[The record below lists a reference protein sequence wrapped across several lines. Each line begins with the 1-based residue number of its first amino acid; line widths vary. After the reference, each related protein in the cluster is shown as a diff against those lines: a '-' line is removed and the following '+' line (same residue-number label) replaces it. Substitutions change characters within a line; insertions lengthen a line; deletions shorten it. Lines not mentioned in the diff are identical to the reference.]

1 MNGLINVLK
10 PTGMSS
16 HDIVNFIRKTLK
28 IKKVGHTGTLDPNAA
43 GVLPVCLGKATRIS
57 EYLVDKTKEYR
68 AEITLGYKTDT
79 QDKYG
84 NIICRSN
91 NTVTEED
98 IIKAFK
104 DFIGEIEQV
113 PPMFSAVKYKGKK
126 LYELARSGIEISR
139 KPRKVFIH
147 DIKIIN
153 IKNCNKILFDVK
165 CSKGTYIRTLCND
178 IGEYLNTY
186 GCMSFLLRTRV
197 GNFNINDSFTIEE
210 IEEISRFGNIS
221 AIVKPI
227 DYALE
232 KFESI
237 NFERKYYKS
246 LVNGG
251 SIPIDKT
258 NFDTYKLKLD
268 PFSLIRVY
276 CNSEFIGVGKVI
288 SNKEKKYIKM
298 EKVLI

>member
-16 HDIVNFIRKTLK
+16 HDVISFIRKTLK

-68 AEITLGYKTDT
+68 AEVTLGYKTDT

-91 NTVTEED
+91 IEVTEAD
-98 IIKAFK
+98 IIKVFNK
-104 DFIGEIEQV
+104 FIGEIEQI

-126 LYELARSGIEISR
+126 LYELARSGIEITR
-139 KPRKVFIH
+139 KPRKVVIH
-147 DIKIIN
+147 DIKIVN
-153 IKNCNKILFDVK
+153 IKDCKKILFDVK

-186 GCMSFLLRTRV
+186 GFMSFLLRTRV
-197 GNFNINDSFTIEE
+197 GNFNIYDSFTIEE
-210 IEEISRFGNIS
+210 IENLSRYGDVSTI
-221 AIVKPI
+221 IKPI
-227 DYALE
+227 DYALG

-237 NFERKYYKS
+237 SFEGKYYKR
-246 LVNGG
+246 LINGG
-251 SIPIDKT
+251 SLAIKK
-258 NFDTYKLKLD
+258 YKLDKCRYNHFDLV
-268 PFSLIRVY
+268 RVY
-276 CNSEFIGVGKVI
+276 CNNEFIGVGKVI
-288 SNKEKKYIKM
+288 IDKDKKYIKM

>member
-10 PTGMSS
+10 PTGMTS
-16 HDIVNFIRKTLK
+16 HDIVSFIRKTLK

-43 GVLPVCLGKATRIS
+43 GVLPICLGKATRIS

-84 NIICRSN
+84 NIVCRSSN
-91 NTVTEED
+91 EVTEAE
-98 IIKAFK
+98 IVKAFSS
-104 DFIGEIEQV
+104 FIGEIEQV
-113 PPMFSAVKYKGKK
+113 PPMFSAVKHKGKK
-126 LYELARSGIEISR
+126 LYELARSGIEIKR

-147 DIKIIN
+147 DINIVN
-153 IKNCNKILFDVK
+153 IKNCKKILFDVR

-178 IGEYLNTY
+178 IGECLNTY
-186 GCMSFLLRTRV
+186 GCMTFLLRTRV
-197 GNFNINDSFTIEE
+197 GNFHIYDSFTIEE
-210 IEEISRFGNIS
+210 IEELSRYGDISS
-221 AIVKPI
+221 IVKPI

-232 KFESI
+232 KFESV
-237 NFERKYYKS
+237 NFEGKYYKS

-251 SIPIDKT
+251 SITINKT
-258 NFDTYKLKLD
+258 KVDNCRYNHFD
-268 PFSLIRVY
+268 LIRVY

-288 SNKEKKYIKM
+288 IDKGKKYVKM

>member
-16 HDIVNFIRKTLK
+16 HDVVNFIRKTLK

-57 EYLVDKTKEYR
+57 EYLVDKIKEYR

-84 NIICRSN
+84 NIICRSSN
-91 NTVTEED
+91 EVTESD
-98 IIKAFK
+98 IIKAF
-104 DFIGEIEQV
+104 DNFIGEIEQI

-139 KPRKVFIH
+139 KPRKVIIH
-147 DIKIIN
+147 DIKIVN
-153 IKNCNKILFDVK
+153 IKDCKKVLFDVK

-178 IGEYLNTY
+178 IGDYLNTY
-186 GCMSFLLRTRV
+186 GYMSFLLRTRV
-197 GNFNINDSFTIEE
+197 GNFSICDSFTIEE
-210 IEEISRFGNIS
+210 IEELSRYGKINTI
-221 AIVKPI
+221 IKPI

-237 NFERKYYKS
+237 NFEGKYYKS

-251 SIPIDKT
+251 SISINKAK
-258 NFDTYKLKLD
+258 FDNCRYNHFD
-268 PFSLIRVY
+268 LIRVY
-276 CNSEFIGVGKVI
+276 CNNEFIGVGKVI
-288 SNKEKKYIKM
+288 IDRGKKYIKM